1 MELLVAERK
10 YTVQEFEQLEELDE
24 NYYYELI
31 DGEIVQKSSP
41 HFLHQRV
48 LGRLF
53 IALTSFVN
61 EKKIGE
67 VFIAPLDVYLD
78 QFNRYQPDILFVSED
93 NKHILTSNGIVEGA
107 PDLVVEII
115 SPSSAKY
122 DRGKKM
128 KGYKRHQVAEYW
140 LIEPQSKSVEVYS
153 YQDNDYELL
162 TLIFGKGVI
171 QSKLFLELHL
181 DASALF
187 E

>member
-67 VFIAPLDVYLD
+67 VFIAPLDVYL
-78 QFNRYQPDILFVSED
+78 
-93 NKHILTSNGIVEGA
+93 
-107 PDLVVEII
+107 
-115 SPSSAKY
+115 
-122 DRGKKM
+122 
-128 KGYKRHQVAEYW
+128 
-140 LIEPQSKSVEVYS
+140 
-153 YQDNDYELL
+153 
-162 TLIFGKGVI
+162 
-171 QSKLFLELHL
+171 
-181 DASALF
+181 
-187 E
+187 